1 VGWKVFGFLGGY
13 AKEEGID
20 SGTRFFLLDFAQRR
34 LGLGW
39 LSENGYLVL
48 CAVVFAAIVVWAW
61 RRACGERLGVGVRVS
76 RPGYLVAAMM
86 LALALMLL
94 FSPHYPWYIV
104 WLMPLLALTPEAPLL
119 AYLMVF
125 FYLFTTALAE
135 PGPKMFR
142 LNERLYS
149 VVAIAMVVGFVWR
162 RWNLRRYFDA
172 NGLRERAQ

>member
-1 VGWKVFGFLGGY
+1 
-13 AKEEGID
+13 
-20 SGTRFFLLDFAQRR
+20 
-34 LGLGW
+34 
-39 LSENGYLVL
+39 
-48 CAVVFAAIVVWAW
+48 
-61 RRACGERLGVGVRVS
+61 
-76 RPGYLVAAMM
+76 MM

-119 AYLMVF
+119 TYLMAF

-149 VVAIAMVVGFVWR
+149 VVAIAMVAGFVWR

-172 NGLRERAQ
+172 SGLRERAQ